1 MKIAT
6 SLLVLTMLGSTSLN
20 VLTIKGHAAE
30 TVAQSTVG
38 TEGELTSEELSSL
51 IEQAKESNFGEVT
64 TNGDTFEITFSDSEF
79 SQALGLR
86 SPRTAGRNGI
96 QGKVSSGTFKV
107 YLSSYS
113 INAIRG
119 VGVGAIAKF
128 IPGLPGWLLGSL
140 AGIIAANG
148 AVKHGRV
155 YVYSGFRYQYY
166 YNQ

>member
-1 MKIAT
+1 
-6 SLLVLTMLGSTSLN
+6 
-20 VLTIKGHAAE
+20 
-30 TVAQSTVG
+30 
-38 TEGELTSEELSSL
+38 
-51 IEQAKESNFGEVT
+51 
-64 TNGDTFEITFSDSEF
+64 
-79 SQALGLR
+79 
-86 SPRTAGRNGI
+86 
-96 QGKVSSGTFKV
+96 
-107 YLSSYS
+107 LSSYS

-155 YVYSGFRYQYY
+155 YVYSGFMYQYY